1 MLMRSTTA
9 DQCISNTGNS
19 RQRGFSLIEVLVAV
33 LIVGVGILG
42 VAGLQVV
49 SLQQNRSALLR
60 AEALQIG
67 NDILDRMRANPLTD
81 YAPVDL
87 DDAPPE
93 ATNCVTDSCDRSEMA
108 EYDIAQWKCSV
119 NSSDDSDVPYD
130 ICVSF
135 GIAGSLPDGAA
146 SISKSNG
153 VHEVTVEWAGDRA
166 GNKSSITLRTRTDD
180 G

>member
-1 MLMRSTTA
+1 MSLIQLKYP
-9 DQCISNTGNS
+9 DSNNS
-19 RQRGFSLIEVLVAV
+19 VTKRRQRGFSLIEVLVAV
-33 LIVGVGILG
+33 LIVAVGILG

-60 AEALQIG
+60 AEALQLG

-81 YAPVDL
+81 YAPVDV
-87 DDAPPE
+87 DDAPPN
-93 ATNCVTDSCDRSEMA
+93 ATNCVTNSCDPTDMA
-108 EYDIAQWKCSV
+108 EYDIAQWRCSI
-119 NSSDDSDVPYD
+119 NSNDAEGNPYS

-146 SISKSNG
+146 SISKTG
-153 VHEVTVEWAGDRA
+153 AIHEVMVEWADDRA

-180 G
+180 D

>member
-1 MLMRSTTA
+1 MPMSLRKV
-9 DQCISNTGNS
+9 SNSECNNGKH
-19 RQRGFSLIEVLVAV
+19 RQKGFSLIEVLVAV
-33 LIVGVGILG
+33 LIVAVGILG

-81 YAPVDL
+81 YAPVEL
-87 DDAPPE
+87 NDAPPT
-93 ATNCVTDSCDRSEMA
+93 ATNCVTDNCNPSEMA
-108 EYDIAQWKCSV
+108 EYDIAQWKCGI
-119 NSSDDSDVPYD
+119 NSNDPEGNPYS
-130 ICVSF
+130 ICVSY

-153 VHEVTVEWAGDRA
+153 VHEVSVEWADDRA

-180 G
+180 N

>member
-1 MLMRSTTA
+1 MPMSLKKL
-9 DQCISNTGNS
+9 SNSECNNGKHW
-19 RQRGFSLIEVLVAV
+19 QKGFSLIEVLVAV
-33 LIVGVGILG
+33 LIVAVGILG

-81 YAPVDL
+81 YAPVELNDV
-87 DDAPPE
+87 PST
-93 ATNCVTDSCDRSEMA
+93 ATNCVTDNCNRAEMA
-108 EYDIAQWKCSV
+108 EYDISQWKCSI
-119 NSSDDSDVPYD
+119 NSNDSDGNPYS
-130 ICVSF
+130 ICASY

-146 SISKSNG
+146 SISKSNS
-153 VHEVTVEWAGDRA
+153 VHEVIVEWADDRV

-180 G
+180 N

>member
-1 MLMRSTTA
+1 MPMNPTA
-9 DQCISNTGNS
+9 SKKLIVNVKHG
-19 RQRGFSLIEVLVAV
+19 RQLGFSLVEVLVAV

-67 NDILDRMRANPLTD
+67 NDILDRMRANPLTN
-81 YAPVDL
+81 YAPVAL
-87 DDAPPE
+87 DDAPPD
-93 ATNCVTDSCDRSEMA
+93 ATNCVTNACDRSAMA

-119 NSSDDSDVPYD
+119 NSNDDSDVPYE
-130 ICVSF
+130 ICTSF
-135 GIAGSLPDGAA
+135 GIAGSLPGGAA

-153 VHEVTVEWAGDRA
+153 VHEVIVEWASDRA
-166 GNKSSITLRTRTDD
+166 EKKSAITLRTRTDND
-180 G
+180 